1 MDQIALIPKFGFESQ
16 LSSQLTTASRLSLL
30 LSSLFSSQVPVLQR
44 LSNLFLCVQE
54 LHFKFGREKQLS
66 NPLAKGGLVGPQ
78 YGNWIFFLGFPDQM
92 SDHEQTMS
100 CPPLP
105 SPK

>member
-1 MDQIALIPKFGFESQ
+1 MV
-16 LSSQLTTASRLSLL
+16 LSDIELSGY
-30 LSSLFSSQVPVLQR
+30 LFHCSDSPFDLWSCR
-44 LSNLFLCVQE
+44 NNIGIYSIKAE